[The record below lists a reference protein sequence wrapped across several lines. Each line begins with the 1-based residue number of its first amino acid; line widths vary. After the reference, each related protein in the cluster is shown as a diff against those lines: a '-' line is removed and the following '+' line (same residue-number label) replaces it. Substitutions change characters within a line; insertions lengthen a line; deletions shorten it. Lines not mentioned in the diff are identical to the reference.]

1 MGVDA
6 VFMTSGSDKTFEL
19 CLKSIRNGGTILIF
33 SSVPID
39 TSGFSNNDIYYRE
52 LKILG
57 SYSPAPID
65 IAQSLEYLKTE
76 KVKVKNIT
84 TEYQLNE
91 VQKAIE
97 DTLSHKIFK
106 AYIKI

>member
-1 MGVDA
+1 M
-6 VFMTSGSDKTFEL
+6 KTVKEIKDRIKEL
-19 CLKSIRNGGTILIF
+19 KAIKTKDRDLKSLI
-33 SSVPID
+33 
-39 TSGFSNNDIYYRE
+39 YRE